1 MRISDWSSDGC
12 SSDLALMLTGA
23 GTSVPMFHQA
33 YREAGAAARVL
44 LCKAAAARWDVAW
57 ESCDIRDGIVSDGG
71 KRTLELGEVVEDAAT
86 FDLPDILPFRQAEV
100 DRLAGQDLPRLATP
114 SKIDGSHNFAADIRQ
129 IGRAHV

>member
-1 MRISDWSSDGC
+1 MGISDWSSDVC
-12 SSDLALMLTGA
+12 ASDL
-23 GTSVPMFHQA
+23 
-33 YREAGAAARVL
+33 AAARVL

-100 DRLAGQDLPRLATP
+100 DRLAGQDLPRLDTP
-114 SKIDGSHNFAADIRQ
+114 SKIDGSHNFAADLRLPED
-129 IGRAHV
+129 RKHTRLNS

>member
-44 LCKAAAARWDVAW
+44 LCKAAAERWDVAW

-71 KRTLELGEVVEDAAT
+71 KRPLELGEVVEDAET
-86 FDLPDILPFRQAEV
+86 FDLPELLPFRKAAV
-100 DRLAGQDLPRLATP
+100 DRLAGKELTRLDPP
-114 SKIDGSHNFAADIRQ
+114 SKIDAIHNYNET
-129 IGRAHV
+129 